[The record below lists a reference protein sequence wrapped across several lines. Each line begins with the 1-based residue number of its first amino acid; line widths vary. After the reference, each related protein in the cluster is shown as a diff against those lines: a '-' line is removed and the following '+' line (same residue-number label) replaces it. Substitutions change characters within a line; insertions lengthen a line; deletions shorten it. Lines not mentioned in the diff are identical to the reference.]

1 MEPRQSRIL
10 GPQVPL
16 LPRHTFSLTPLFFTA
31 AQMEIANEKL
41 KMDSLRA
48 MEGKT
53 KTRRIDRA
61 LVRGGLLFHSS
72 ILLFLLAVSGIVQ

>member
-1 MEPRQSRIL
+1 MK
-10 GPQVPL
+10 
-16 LPRHTFSLTPLFFTA
+16 
-31 AQMEIANEKL
+31 IANEKL

-61 LVRGGLLFHSS
+61 LVRGGSLFRSSTLLF
-72 ILLFLLAVSGIVQ
+72 FLAVSGIV